1 MRDRIQIKGIA
12 KFQFRQ
18 RYGMSIGAALVYSIV
33 AFSENANFN
42 YRFRGSD
49 WNTFNMDS
57 WLISL
62 LPIIFAILFFLWLG
76 KIFIGTAVEVGY
88 AQFCRRIYRNEFTNI
103 GDMFDTAF
111 FNYWRNVG
119 GILWRDLFIFLWSLL
134 FVIPGIVK
142 AYAYY
147 LTPYILAEY
156 PNVPATEALKLSM
169 RMTDGYKSELFVL
182 DLSFIGWNILS
193 VLTLGILGLLY
204 VNPYYY
210 TSRAGMYNEIRDNA
224 LASGRVRYEELVY
237 PYGPAYYQ

>member
-1 MRDRIQIKGIA
+1 MVDRIRIKEIA

-18 RYGMSIGAALVYSIV
+18 HYGMSIGAALVFSIV
-33 AFSENANFN
+33 AFSENSNFN
-42 YRFRGSD
+42 FTFRNSD
-49 WNTFNMDS
+49 WKALNLDS
-57 WLISL
+57 WFVSL
-62 LPIIFAILFFLWLG
+62 LPIIFSIAFFLWLG

-88 AQFCRRIYRNEFTNI
+88 AQFSRRIYRNEITNL

-119 GILWRDLFIFLWSLL
+119 GMLWMYLFIFLWTLL
-134 FVIPGIVK
+134 FIIPGIVK

-169 RMTDGYKSELFVL
+169 RMTDGYKGELFVL

-193 VLTLGILGLLY
+193 LFTLGILGLVY

-210 TSRAGMYNEIRDNA
+210 TSKAGMYVEIRDNA
-224 LASGRVRYEELVY
+224 LASGRVRYEELTY
-237 PYGPAYYQ
+237 PYGPANYQ